1 MKIDKGTLW
10 NILEKYD
17 TKEYDLLCEGL
28 SNIIRERQ
36 TSSDFLNI
44 YTYYDKIDK
53 SDRNLIEEQVGNQI
67 SGALFSI

>member
-53 SDRNLIEEQVGNQI
+53 SDRNIIEEQVGNQI
-67 SGALFSI
+67 SGVLFSI

>member
-53 SDRNLIEEQVGNQI
+53 SDRNIIEEQVGNQI

>member
-17 TKEYDLLCEGL
+17 TKEYDLRCEGL

-53 SDRNLIEEQVGNQI
+53 SDRNIIEEQVGNQI

>member
-44 YTYYDKIDK
+44 YYYYDKIDK
-53 SDRNLIEEQVGNQI
+53 SDRNIIEEQVGNQI
-67 SGALFSI
+67 SGVLFSI